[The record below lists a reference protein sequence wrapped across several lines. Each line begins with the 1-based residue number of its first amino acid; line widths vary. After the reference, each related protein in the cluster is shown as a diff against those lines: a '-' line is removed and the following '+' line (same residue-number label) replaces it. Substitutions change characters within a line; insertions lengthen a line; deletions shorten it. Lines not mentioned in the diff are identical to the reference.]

1 MVRYTECP
9 ESTCAISCPMM
20 NRISSSSIRSTIPVV
35 ITMNGLSVPSAIAL
49 TRGSWVMNSSGTLG
63 MSNTYA
69 PSSSIWYRCGNC
81 CSDARTELAR
91 NMSRN
96 ARSLNSPA
104 RLRRMT
110 SNPVSLRS
118 ATSAERS
125 AGCSYARELM
135 SGRRTRERSGTV
147 FMPSCYACLGRP
159 TAMLAMRQENEQFRP
174 AFEPEAE
181 SMPAEQLRML
191 QAERLRGLIG
201 RLLAAGGRQAGR
213 LAEAGVTSA
222 ADVTLDQLAAL
233 PTTAKQD
240 LWDAYPFGLLAV
252 PREQVVA
259 VHGSSGTGGRPTL
272 VSYSRADI
280 VLWSRMCA
288 RALAAAGAGP
298 GTIVH
303 NAYGYGL
310 FTGGL
315 GIHQG
320 AIELG
325 ALVVPVSGG
334 MTARQVT
341 LIADLRPEIL
351 TCTPSYAIRLGE
363 ALAEAGLSPGSGLS
377 LKAGLFGA
385 EPWTDQ
391 MRARISELL
400 GIRALDIYGLSEV
413 IGPGVAS
420 ECLVAADGLHVNED
434 HFLVE
439 ALDPLTGGQV
449 PDGTPGELTFTT
461 LTKEAM
467 PLLRYRTGDI
477 AALRRGICACGR
489 TLVKMSKV
497 TGRKDDMLVI
507 RGVNVYP
514 SEVERVLLAEHA
526 VAPDY
531 VLVVDEREGGR
542 DLIACC
548 ERITAPSEGCDT
560 EAELSA
566 ALERKLRDALGVRV
580 SVAIVPSG
588 AVPRTEVGKA
598 VRVRRWSGGEPPVPG
613 LGQQ

>member
-1 MVRYTECP
+1 
-9 ESTCAISCPMM
+9 
-20 NRISSSSIRSTIPVV
+20 
-35 ITMNGLSVPSAIAL
+35 
-49 TRGSWVMNSSGTLG
+49 
-63 MSNTYA
+63 
-69 PSSSIWYRCGNC
+69 
-81 CSDARTELAR
+81 
-91 NMSRN
+91 
-96 ARSLNSPA
+96 
-104 RLRRMT
+104 
-110 SNPVSLRS
+110 
-118 ATSAERS
+118 
-125 AGCSYARELM
+125 M

-159 TAMLAMRQENEQFRP
+159 TAMLAMRTENDPP
-174 AFEPEAE
+174 AAMFEPDAE
-181 SMPAEQLRML
+181 SMPAEQLQRI
-191 QAERLRGLIG
+191 QGQRLRALVD
-201 RLLAAGGRQAGR
+201 RLLAAGGRQASR
-213 LAEAGVTSA
+213 LAEAGVTSG

-341 LIADLRPEIL
+341 LISDLRPDIL

-363 ALAEAGLSPGSGLS
+363 ALAEAGLRPGSGLT

-385 EPWTDQ
+385 EPWTEQ
-391 MRARISELL
+391 MRVRISELL

-420 ECLVAADGLHVNED
+420 ECVVAADGLHVNED
-434 HFLVE
+434 HFFVE
-439 ALDPLTGGQV
+439 ALDPVTGEPL
-449 PDGTPGELTFTT
+449 PDGAPGELVFST
-461 LTKEAM
+461 LTKEAL
-467 PLLRYRTGDI
+467 PLLRYRTGDV
-477 AALRRGICACGR
+477 AALRHGDCACGR

-514 SEVERVLLAEHA
+514 SEIERVLLAEPA
-526 VAPDY
+526 IAPDY
-531 VLVVDEREGGR
+531 LIVVDEREGRR

-548 ERITAPSEGCDT
+548 ERLTGRADESPASGP
-560 EAELSA
+560 ARAQAMAGGS
-566 ALERKLRDALGVRV
+566 G
-580 SVAIVPSG
+580 PSG
-588 AVPRTEVGKA
+588 
-598 VRVRRWSGGEPPVPG
+598 SGVSPG
-613 LGQQ
+613 S

>member
-1 MVRYTECP
+1 
-9 ESTCAISCPMM
+9 
-20 NRISSSSIRSTIPVV
+20 
-35 ITMNGLSVPSAIAL
+35 
-49 TRGSWVMNSSGTLG
+49 
-63 MSNTYA
+63 
-69 PSSSIWYRCGNC
+69 
-81 CSDARTELAR
+81 
-91 NMSRN
+91 
-96 ARSLNSPA
+96 
-104 RLRRMT
+104 
-110 SNPVSLRS
+110 
-118 ATSAERS
+118 
-125 AGCSYARELM
+125 M

-159 TAMLAMRQENEQFRP
+159 TAMRAMRQENEQFRP
-174 AFEPEAE
+174 AFEPDAE
-181 SMPAEQLRML
+181 SMPAEQLRTL

-201 RLLAAGGRQAGR
+201 RLLAAGGRQASR
-213 LAEAGVTSA
+213 LAEAGVTSG
-222 ADVTLDQLAAL
+222 ADVTLDQLPAL

-252 PREQVVA
+252 PRERVVA

-280 VLWSRMCA
+280 ALWARMCA

-325 ALVVPVSGG
+325 ALVVPISGG

-341 LIADLRPEIL
+341 LIGDLRPEIL

-363 ALAEAGLSPGSGLS
+363 ALAEAGLRPASGLT
-377 LKAGLFGA
+377 LKVGLFGA
-385 EPWTDQ
+385 ETWTEQ

-420 ECLVAADGLHVNED
+420 ECVVAADGLHVNED
-434 HFLVE
+434 HFFVE
-439 ALDPLTGGQV
+439 ALDPLTGDPV
-449 PDGTPGELTFTT
+449 REGTPGELTFTT

-477 AALRRGICACGR
+477 AALRRGVCACGR

-514 SEVERVLLAEHA
+514 SEVERVLLGEPA

-531 VLVVDEREGGR
+531 LLVLDEREAASR
-542 DLIACC
+542 LIACC
-548 ERITAPSEGCDT
+548 EYITAG
-560 EAELSA
+560 
-566 ALERKLRDALGVRV
+566 
-580 SVAIVPSG
+580 G
-588 AVPRTEVGKA
+588 AGSPARA
-598 VRVRRWSGGEPPVPG
+598 PG
-613 LGQQ
+613 LAGPPEWGLPAEGELEARL